1 MSVEKLTM
9 KLGKSAKEEKS
20 AERIKNFSCN
30 LTQSVVISYMAFRK
44 VHLDQKEVN
53 TSNEGRNPSQLSAD
67 YYYLRLR

>member
-1 MSVEKLTM
+1 M
-9 KLGKSAKEEKS
+9 KLGESAKEEKKHG
-20 AERIKNFSCN
+20 EDQKFLLQFDTKRGNILYGF
-30 LTQSVVISYMAFRK
+30 FRK